1 MKCGDSGEDKVE
13 QTETNGT
20 KTNNN
25 RKKIGFG
32 VLAVII
38 LIGAVTLFFYL
49 RYKANHITTDDAFVD
64 GHIHT
69 IASKVPGTV
78 KKVFVKSNQFVK
90 NGVVLVELDPAD
102 YEAKLNETS
111 SSAGAERAKLLEAET
126 RIKVSHDKV
135 AEMGAALEAAKA
147 NLELQEANLKQAE
160 NDSRRAENLYKS
172 GTISKDRYEKT
183 MTAQAVNLAQVK
195 AAKEQ
200 VKQAEKA
207 YETQKNVVKQREASK
222 TAQASTI
229 KEKEAKQSAAQLNY
243 EYTKIY
249 APTDGSVTKKSV
261 EIGNQIQAG
270 QPLMAVVSFED
281 LSIVANYKE
290 TQLEKVK
297 PGQKVK
303 IKVDSYPGKTF
314 WGKVDSIM
322 AGTGAVFSLFPP
334 ENATGNYVKVVQR
347 IPVKIALDKDT
358 DPEHLLRIG
367 MSVVPTV
374 IIE

>member
-1 MKCGDSGEDKVE
+1 VE
-13 QTETNGT
+13 QTETNGA

-49 RYKANHITTDDAFVD
+49 RYKAGHITTDDAFVD

-90 NGVVLVELDPAD
+90 NGAVLVELDPAD

-135 AEMGAALEAAKA
+135 AEMGAALETAKA
-147 NLELQEANLKQAE
+147 NLELQEASLKQAE

-249 APTDGSVTKKSV
+249 APTDGYVTKKSV

-347 IPVKIALDKDT
+347 IPVKIVLDKDT
-358 DPEHLLRIG
+358 DKEHILRVG
-367 MSVVPTV
+367 MSVVPT
-374 IIE
+374 IIVE